1 MKASLLLLGLL
12 ASVVVVGGCML
23 ATAKEEYHDDFA
35 IMKPAV
41 GHTELVLDNING
53 TVSIAGVDGLQ
64 QVEIA
69 GVKIAKVS
77 MIGSAKEEVARIS
90 INVDDS
96 GPALRVKTEQ
106 PNGSLG
112 VSYTVNYQIRV
123 PRGWEVTVKNV
134 NGDVKVRDIR
144 NAAVAT
150 IVNGQLD
157 VAGIE
162 GNFDGEVRNGQIA
175 CDIAPPVNGT
185 VKLETVNGQVT
196 GKVRMAESVTLN
208 AKSVNGEIDLAVP
221 RSTSAKVNADVSVGN
236 FSVSNLALAESK
248 RSRNF
253 TGEHVQGMLGSGTGS
268 IDIAVQNGTIDLKGF

>member
-12 ASVVVVGGCML
+12 ASVVVGGCML
-23 ATAKEEYHDDFA
+23 ATAKDDFA
-35 IMKPAV
+35 IIKPAA

-53 TVSIAGVDGLQ
+53 IVSIAGVDGLQ

-69 GVKIAKVS
+69 GVKIAKAS
-77 MIGSAKEEVARIS
+77 TIGSAKKEVARIS
-90 INVDDS
+90 INVDGS
-96 GPALRVKTEQ
+96 GPALHVKTEQ
-106 PNGSLG
+106 PNGRLG

-123 PRGWEVTVKNV
+123 PRGWKVTVKNV

-150 IVNGQLD
+150 IMNGQLD

-162 GNFDGEVRNGQIA
+162 GNFDGKVRNGQIA
-175 CDIAPPVNGT
+175 CDIAPPANGT
-185 VKLETVNGQVT
+185 VKLETANGQVT

-208 AKSVNGEIDLAVP
+208 AKSANGKIDLAVP
-221 RSTSAKVNADVSVGN
+221 RNTSAKVNADVSVGN
-236 FSVSNLALAESK
+236 FNVSNLALAESK

-268 IDIAVQNGTIDLKGF
+268 IDLAVQNGAIDLKGF

>member
-1 MKASLLLLGLL
+1 MKAYLLLLDLL
-12 ASVVVVGGCML
+12 ASTVVGGCML
-23 ATAKEEYHDDFA
+23 ATAKKEYRDDFA
-35 IMKPAV
+35 IIKPVV

-64 QVEIA
+64 QVEIT
-69 GVKIAKVS
+69 GVKIAKAS
-77 MIGSAKEEVARIS
+77 TIESAKEEVARIR
-90 INVDDS
+90 INVDAS

-106 PNGSLG
+106 PDGSLG
-112 VSYTVNYQIRV
+112 VSYTVNYQIWV
-123 PRGWEVTVKNV
+123 PRDWKVTVKNV

-162 GNFDGEVRNGQIA
+162 GSFDGEVRNGQIA
-175 CDIAPPVNGT
+175 CDITPPANGT

-236 FSVSNLALAESK
+236 LNVSNLALAESK

-253 TGEHVQGMLGSGTGS
+253 TGEHVQGRLGSGTGS
-268 IDIAVQNGTIDLKGF
+268 IDLAVQNGDIDLKGF

>member
-1 MKASLLLLGLL
+1 MKASLLLFGLL
-12 ASVVVVGGCML
+12 ASVVVGGCML
-23 ATAKEEYHDDFA
+23 ATAKEEYRDGFE
-35 IMKPAV
+35 IMKPTV

-64 QVEIA
+64 QVEIV
-69 GVKIAKVS
+69 GVKIAKART
-77 MIGSAKEEVARIS
+77 IESAKEEVARIS

-123 PRGWEVTVKNV
+123 PRGWKVTVKNV

-162 GNFDGEVRNGQIA
+162 GNFDGKIKNGQIA

-185 VKLETVNGQVT
+185 VKLETINGQVT

-208 AKSVNGEIDLAVP
+208 AKSANGKIDLAVP
-221 RSTSAKVNADVSVGN
+221 RDTSAKVNADVSVGN

-253 TGEHVQGMLGSGTGS
+253 TGEHVQGILGSGTGS
-268 IDIAVQNGTIDLKGF
+268 IDIAVQNGAIDLKGF

>member
-1 MKASLLLLGLL
+1 MKASLLLLALL
-12 ASVVVVGGCML
+12 ALVVVGGCML
-23 ATAKEEYHDDFA
+23 ATAKEEYRDDFA

-69 GVKIAKVS
+69 GVKIAKAS
-77 MIGSAKEEVARIS
+77 TIGSAKEEVARIS
-90 INVDDS
+90 INVDNS
-96 GPALRVKTEQ
+96 GPALRIKTEQ

-123 PRGWEVTVKNV
+123 PRGWKVTVKNV

-162 GNFDGEVRNGQIA
+162 GSFDGKVRNGQIA

-185 VKLETVNGQVT
+185 VKLENVNGQVT
-196 GKVRMAESVTLN
+196 GKVRIAESVTLN
-208 AKSVNGEIDLAVP
+208 AKSVNGKIDLAVP

-236 FSVSNLALAESK
+236 FNVSNLALAESK

-253 TGEHVQGMLGSGTGS
+253 IGEHVQGMLGSGTGS
-268 IDIAVQNGTIDLKGF
+268 IDLVVQNGAIDLKGF

>member
-1 MKASLLLLGLL
+1 MKASLLLLGPL
-12 ASVVVVGGCML
+12 ASVVVGGCML
-23 ATAKEEYHDDFA
+23 ATAKEEYRDDFA

-69 GVKIAKVS
+69 GVKIAKAS
-77 MIGSAKEEVARIS
+77 TIGSAKEEVARIS

-123 PRGWEVTVKNV
+123 PRGWKVTVKNV

-162 GNFDGEVRNGQIA
+162 GSFDGEVTNGQIA
-175 CDIAPPVNGT
+175 CDIAPPANGT

-221 RSTSAKVNADVSVGN
+221 RSTSAKVNAHVSVGN

-268 IDIAVQNGTIDLKGF
+268 IDIAMQNGAIDLKGF

>member
-12 ASVVVVGGCML
+12 ASVVVGGCIL
-23 ATAKEEYHDDFA
+23 ATAKKEYRDDFA

-41 GHTELVLDNING
+41 DHTELVLDNING
-53 TVSIAGVDGLQ
+53 TVSVAGVDGLQ

-69 GVKIAKVS
+69 EEKSAKAIT
-77 MIGSAKEEVARIS
+77 IGSAKEEVARIS

-123 PRGWEVTVKNV
+123 PRGWKVTVKNV

-150 IVNGQLD
+150 IVNGQLE
-157 VAGIE
+157 VAAI
-162 GNFDGEVRNGQIA
+162 DGQFVGKDQKGRNA
-175 CDIAPPVNGT
+175 CDI
-185 VKLETVNGQVT
+185 
-196 GKVRMAESVTLN
+196 
-208 AKSVNGEIDLAVP
+208 
-221 RSTSAKVNADVSVGN
+221 
-236 FSVSNLALAESK
+236 
-248 RSRNF
+248 
-253 TGEHVQGMLGSGTGS
+253 
-268 IDIAVQNGTIDLKGF
+268 

>member
-12 ASVVVVGGCML
+12 ASVVVGGYML
-23 ATAKEEYHDDFA
+23 ATAKDDFA
-35 IMKPAV
+35 IIKPAV

-69 GVKIAKVS
+69 GVKIAKAS
-77 MIGSAKEEVARIS
+77 TIGSAKEEVARIS

-123 PRGWEVTVKNV
+123 PRGWKVTVKNV

-208 AKSVNGEIDLAVP
+208 EKSVNGEIDLAVP

-268 IDIAVQNGTIDLKGF
+268 IDIAVQNGAIDLKGF

>member
-1 MKASLLLLGLL
+1 MKTSLLLLGLL
-12 ASVVVVGGCML
+12 ALVVVGSGML
-23 ATAKEEYHDDFA
+23 ATTKKEYLNDFA
-35 IMKPAV
+35 IVKPAV

-53 TVSIAGVDGLQ
+53 TVSIVGVDGLQ
-64 QVEIA
+64 QVGIA
-69 GVKIAKVS
+69 GVKIAKAS
-77 MIGSAKEEVARIS
+77 TTESAKEEATRIS
-90 INVDDS
+90 INVEDS
-96 GPALRVKTEQ
+96 GPALRVKTKQ
-106 PNGSLG
+106 PNGSLS

-123 PRGWEVTVKNV
+123 PRGWKVTVNNV

-144 NAAVAT
+144 NAAAAT

-162 GNFDGEVRNGQIA
+162 GSFDGEVTNGQIA
-175 CDIAPPVNGT
+175 CDIAPPASGT

-196 GKVRMAESVTLN
+196 GKVRMAESVALN

-236 FSVSNLALAESK
+236 FNVSNLVLADSK

-253 TGEHVQGMLGSGTGS
+253 TGEHVQGRLGNGTGS
-268 IDIAVQNGTIDLKGF
+268 IDLAVQNGAIDLKGF